1 MKIVIDTN
9 VWISFL
15 LGKSFQNI
23 FDLIENYNLTVYTS
37 QEQIQ
42 EIIETIKK
50 PKLSKYLESEDIN
63 NLIFLFNYNFKFV
76 EISNNFKFLRDPK
89 DDYLLEVAIISK
101 SKYLITG
108 DKDFLDLKNYNDI
121 EFVNYKKFID
131 EILK

>member
-1 MKIVIDTN
+1 MRIVIDTN

-23 FDLIENYNLTVYTS
+23 FDLIEKYKLDVYTS
-37 QEQIQ
+37 QEQIL

-50 PKLSKYLESEDIN
+50 PKLSKYLEKEDIN

-76 EISNNFKFLRDPK
+76 EISNDLRYLRDPK
-89 DDYLLEVAIISK
+89 DDYLLEVAIISE

-108 DKDFLDLKNYNDI
+108 DKDFLDLRNYKDI
-121 EFVNYKKFID
+121 EFISYKKFI
-131 EILK
+131 